1 MKEFVIST
9 DSTASLPE
17 DYLKENN
24 IAIHPLH
31 YYIDEEEFGKDI
43 GKELT
48 DKEFYQKIRE
58 GKMPTTSATNPE
70 YIMKVMK
77 EQLDAG
83 FDILH
88 IGFSSGISSSYNNA
102 AMCGRE
108 ITGRVSG
115 S

>member
-1 MKEFVIST
+1 MREFVIST

-88 IGFSSGISSSYNNA
+88 ESA
-102 AMCGRE
+102 AAIIMQQCVAENYRKS
-108 ITGRVSG
+108 IRIVRLL
-115 S
+115 

>member
-58 GKMPTTSATNPE
+58 GKMPTTSATNPDYCNRFPE
-70 YIMKVMK
+70 CRVWTGT
-77 EQLDAG
+77 AG
-83 FDILH
+83 LPCCRNEEAGQD
-88 IGFSSGISSSYNNA
+88 N
-102 AMCGRE
+102 GRDC
-108 ITGRVSG
+108 RVD
-115 S
+115 

>member
-70 YIMKVMK
+70 YIMKV
-77 EQLDAG
+77 
-83 FDILH
+83 
-88 IGFSSGISSSYNNA
+88 
-102 AMCGRE
+102 
-108 ITGRVSG
+108 
-115 S
+115 